1 MTTEPVPFKLGRSFD
16 LNAALWTWWQH
27 LQQQTQ
33 IAEPVTSHEDATEEA
48 IASNKKADFSK
59 FPPPASTAAR
69 AELRRLDCLA
79 DVMVSPHYQRLYQW
93 LVQRKVIAPIGN
105 AQQLPSYQVQ
115 QLKQLALLV
124 GLLALIRKNASGKN
138 GELMSA
144 GDGQPVVSE
153 LRFRRLLASTDLDD
167 LYGQLRRIIPLMNHQ
182 LNVRDLIAEIGQWDS
197 EVMPTPQTWA
207 YAYHWA

>member
-1 MTTEPVPFKLGRSFD
+1 MTIEPVPFKLGRSFI
-16 LNAALWTWWQH
+16 LNAALLTWWQH

-33 IAEPVTSHEDATEEA
+33 MAEPATQPEDVADEA
-48 IASNKKADFSK
+48 IASNNSADFSK

-93 LVQRKVIAPIGN
+93 LVQRNVIAPITDT
-105 AQQLPSYQVQ
+105 QSLRPYQVQ

-124 GLLALIRKNASGKN
+124 GLLALIRKNVSGKN

-144 GDGQPVVSE
+144 GEGQPVVSE

-167 LYGQLRRIIPLMNHQ
+167 LYGQLRRIIPLMKHQ